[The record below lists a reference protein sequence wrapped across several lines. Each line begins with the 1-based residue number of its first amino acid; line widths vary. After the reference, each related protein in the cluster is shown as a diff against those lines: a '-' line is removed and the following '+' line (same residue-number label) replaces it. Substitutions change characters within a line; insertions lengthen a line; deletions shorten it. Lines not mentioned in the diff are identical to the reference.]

1 MNDAADLLLKT
12 HEDADFSLAEA
23 LAGGDTL
30 GLVFFRGYW

>member
-1 MNDAADLLLKT
+1 MSDSVELLLKT
-12 HEDADFSLAEA
+12 HDDVDWSLAGA